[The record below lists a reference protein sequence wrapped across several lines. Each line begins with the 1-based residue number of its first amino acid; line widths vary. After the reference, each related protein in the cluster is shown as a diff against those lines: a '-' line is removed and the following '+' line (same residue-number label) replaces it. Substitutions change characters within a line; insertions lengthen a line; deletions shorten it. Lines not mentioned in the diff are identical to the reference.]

1 MLTPKPVRL
10 WRKHRDKSLKTPIGR
25 VRRAIKISALSVLV
39 FLTISL
45 AVVSFS
51 PGVAANMA
59 DSVLRPTI
67 GSTATVALESF
78 FFSVSDFFKQ
88 VSYKFGAKPNANIF
102 TKSTSSLL
110 AKPVVTTSK
119 TTKIADVHV
128 MDLSPIDFHPGAFA
142 KLPGEGQWSIL
153 QLSQFGANQNMART
167 FVTPDPKRSYAITS
181 VVKMNM
187 QNLRLHAIA
196 GTEQPGGPI
205 GNGGTGIIPFADQAG
220 GKLVAAFNGGFQ
232 YKDGQFGMMV
242 GQKTY
247 VPLRLGLGTL
257 IVRQNG
263 TVAIETYQ
271 GNHAD
276 YAGAVAVRQNGPPIV
291 ENGQVTDATAAGGMA
306 RWGLTVTNSM
316 YTWRSG
322 IGVTKDGDLLY
333 AVGPSLNVNTL
344 AAALQ
349 AAGAINAIQLDIN
362 PYWVRFVTYEPNGT
376 NSYTHQSLLK
386 DMHDG
391 GNNFLHGY
399 NKDFFYLM
407 LK

>member
-1 MLTPKPVRL
+1 MLTSKSVRL
-10 WRKHRDKSLKTPIGR
+10 WHKGHNKASKLPKSRTRR
-25 VRRAIKISALSVLV
+25 VITISIVGLFSILI
-39 FLTISL
+39 ISL

-51 PGVAANMA
+51 PGLAANMA

-67 GSTATVALESF
+67 GSTATVELESF
-78 FFSVSDFFKQ
+78 FFSISDFFKQ
-88 VSYKFGAKPNANIF
+88 VSYKFGAKPNADIF
-102 TKSTSSLL
+102 TRSATIVATKSIL
-110 AKPVVTTSK
+110 TTSK
-119 TTKIADVHV
+119 TSNIANVHV
-128 MDLSPIDFHPGAFA
+128 MDLSPIDFHPGSFA
-142 KLPGEGQWSIL
+142 KLPGEGQWSVL
-153 QLSQFGANQNMART
+153 QLSEFGVNQDMART

-187 QNLRLHAIA
+187 QNLRLYAVA

-205 GNGGTGIIPFADQAG
+205 GNGGTGLIPYADQAG

-232 YKDGQFGMMV
+232 YKDGQFGMIV

-247 VPLRLGLGTL
+247 VPLKLGMGTL

-271 GNHAD
+271 GNLAD
-276 YAGAVAVRQNGPPIV
+276 VAGAVAVRQNGPSIV
-291 ENGQVTDATAAGGMA
+291 ENGQVTDATAGGGMA

-322 IGVTKDGDLLY
+322 LGVTKDGDLLY
-333 AVGPSLNVNTL
+333 AVGPSLNVDTL

-349 AAGAINAIQLDIN
+349 AAGAVNAIQLDIN
-362 PYWVRFVTYEPNGT
+362 PYWVRFVTYQPSGAN
-376 NSYTHQSLLK
+376 NYTHQSLLK

-391 GNNFLHGY
+391 GYSYLHGY
-399 NKDFFYLM
+399 NKDFFYLK